1 MLQLVDFDHDQQ
13 EAVETYYKV
22 ELEKCLM
29 NIKVSVIV
37 AAIEIDAVAELVI
50 GSHLLAGERAEIV
63 VALVVVVDIGENSVE
78 SESTIVVL
86 TLASVKQIETEIL
99 TIQGVPQGSLHLE
112 GWTQF
117 LVIGLNSSS
126 TKSAEVQTIAEL
138 SEQVA
143 DLAFF

>member
-1 MLQLVDFDHDQQ
+1 MVLQLADFDHDLQ

-37 AAIEIDAVAELVI
+37 VATEIDEVAELVI
-50 GSHLLAGERAEIV
+50 GNHLLAGERVEIV

-78 SESTIVVL
+78 LEYMIVVL

-99 TIQGVPQGSLHLE
+99 TIQDGPQESLHLE
-112 GWTQF
+112 DWTQF

-126 TKSAEVQTIAEL
+126 TKSAEVQTIVEL
-138 SEQVA
+138 SEQV